1 MWKKVLLVVLLLIIL
16 TTIFKKYNIE
26 NFTDNKTSEE
36 YKKCLREM
44 NLIDLNKTSEEYK
57 QCLKILSEKDEKE
70 YEKLQKIK
78 GTSLNYMRKPISSN
92 ALPPIDIPTIDYT
105 SPDTKVNLPQIL
117 KSKDLDS
124 VFVPYIKNEN
134 NNDSNDYVKINFYL
148 KNQDSWKDKKID
160 LDDDIYI
167 NHKVIKSKYDIVN
180 KILLK
185 INSIA
190 KNQFILYKY
199 AIANIYL
206 NKKNN
211 HTKFGI
217 IIILLENYGVYGY
230 TIYIRGYEDLDT
242 KEIIL
247 DSYEVVGFEY
257 TSKLFLE
264 KPYLNLKQYNIPS
277 AAQNGVKPDSI
288 KTPSTYTIPETEKP
302 KLYACFS
309 TKTGK
314 LIKSIN
320 KMICESAYDSYG
332 NKKDIGVWD
341 KPCKEDNECLFY
353 KSNKN
358 YTNNYGKCVSGYCQ
372 LPLNVK
378 RIGYKY
384 YDPNTKPLCYNCD
397 KDDWFVASKLGLCCD
412 KQKNQKNFKSPDYA
426 FGDDLN
432 TRMNYFRRKNFL
444 VKSDEYDI

>member
-16 TTIFKKYNIE
+16 TTINKIYNLEYFSPINNKSNNNLNLTDIEKKQ
-26 NFTDNKTSEE
+26 DE
-36 YKKCLREM
+36 YA
-44 NLIDLNKTSEEYK
+44 
-57 QCLKILSEKDEKE
+57 
-70 YEKLQKIK
+70 KLIK

-92 ALPPIDIPTIDYT
+92 ALSPIDIPTIDYT

-117 KSKDLDS
+117 KSTDLDK
-124 VFVPYIKNEN
+124 VFLPHITKNNEN
-134 NNDSNDYVKINFYL
+134 MDYVKINFYL
-148 KNQDSWKDKKID
+148 KNQESWKDKKID

-185 INSIA
+185 INNII

-199 AIANIYL
+199 AIANIFL

-217 IIILLENYGVYGY
+217 IFILLENFGVYGY
-230 TIYIRGYEDLDT
+230 TIYIRGYEDLNT
-242 KEIIL
+242 KEIIF

-264 KPYLNLKQYNIPS
+264 KPYMNLKKYDIPS
-277 AAQNGVKPDSI
+277 AAQYGVLPDNI
-288 KTPSTYTIPETEKP
+288 NTPLKYSIPETKKP
-302 KLYACFS
+302 KLYGCFS

-320 KMICESAYDSYG
+320 KMICESGYDSYG

-358 YTNNYGKCVSGYCQ
+358 YKNNFGKCVSGYCQ

-412 KQKNQKNFKSPDYA
+412 IQKNKNNFKSPDYA
-426 FGDDLN
+426 FKNDLN
-432 TRMNYFRRKNFL
+432 SRMNYFRQNNFKI
-444 VKSDEYDI
+444 KSNEYI

>member
-1 MWKKVLLVVLLLIIL
+1 MWKKVLLVVLLIIIS
-16 TTIFKKYNIE
+16 TTIYKKYNIE
-26 NFTDNKTSEE
+26 NFTEDKTSEE
-36 YKKCLREM
+36 YKKCLRKM
-44 NLIDLNKTSEEYK
+44 NLIDVNKTSEEYK

-70 YEKLQKIK
+70 YEELQKIK
-78 GTSLNYMRKPISSN
+78 GTSSNYMREPTTSNSISTI
-92 ALPPIDIPTIDYT
+92 PIPTIDYI
-105 SPDTKVNLPQIL
+105 SAKTKVNLPQIL
-117 KSKDLDS
+117 KTKEIDN
-124 VFVPYIKNEN
+124 VFIPYIKKNSDN
-134 NNDSNDYVKINFYL
+134 SNYVKINFYL
-148 KNQDSWKDKKID
+148 KNQDSWKDKELD
-160 LDDDIYI
+160 LDTDIYV

-185 INSIA
+185 INNII
-190 KNQFILYKY
+190 KRQFILYKY
-199 AIANIYL
+199 AIANIFL

-217 IIILLENYGVYGY
+217 IFILLENFGVYGY
-230 TIYIRGYEDLDT
+230 TIYVRGYEDLNT
-242 KEIIL
+242 KQIIF
-247 DSYEVVGFEY
+247 DSYEIVGYEY

-264 KPYLNLKQYNIPS
+264 KPYLNLKKYNIPS
-277 AAQNGVKPDSI
+277 AAQYGVKPEKI
-288 KTPSTYTIPETEKP
+288 KTPSKYNVPESKKP

-309 TKTGK
+309 TVTGG

-320 KMICESAYDSYG
+320 KMICESGYDSYG

-341 KPCKEDNECLFY
+341 KPCEEDNECFFY

-358 YTNNYGKCVSGYCQ
+358 YSNKFGKCVSGYCQ

-432 TRMNYFRRKNFL
+432 TRMNYFRKKNFL
-444 VKSDEYDI
+444 VKSDEYDT